1 MTAEQ
6 QLDWLQEH
14 WALVAYGPFYV
25 TLSCLPYPCVTA
37 KTLEEAITQMMAQMG
52 MVEGRLGEAC
62 QPLLLMQPE

>member
-25 TLSCLPYPCVTA
+25 TLSCLPYPCVMA
-37 KTLEEAITQMMAQMG
+37 KTLEEAIGLMMVHMG
-52 MVEGRLGEAC
+52 VVEGRLGETR
-62 QPLLLMQPE
+62 QPLLLVE